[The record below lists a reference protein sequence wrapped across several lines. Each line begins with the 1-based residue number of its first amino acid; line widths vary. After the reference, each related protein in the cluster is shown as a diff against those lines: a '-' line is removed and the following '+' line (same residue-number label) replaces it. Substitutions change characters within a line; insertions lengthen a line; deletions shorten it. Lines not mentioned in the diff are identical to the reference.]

1 MGRGIF
7 LFEWRYHTRRLTFA
21 VAAAFFTFFG
31 FFLAAQAYT
40 AEGVHLN
47 APYTIA
53 NALGLLSLVSVFVLM
68 LFSAQA
74 LLRDGEYRMAEI
86 LWATSVTKGQFL
98 FGRFA
103 GSLAAAVTAMACAL
117 VGMVAGAWLMPHD
130 AARLGAFD
138 ALDYLWSFAVL
149 ALPNF
154 FLVAALLFAVAAWT
168 RSTLATYV
176 AGVFLYILYFVTALF
191 TNSPLMA
198 AASPPT
204 PEGLAFAALVDPF
217 GLSAVF
223 EQTHYWSVAERNTR
237 RLALTGSFLLNRV
250 VWTAVGCLLL
260 GVVYRLFA
268 FRLREGGKGAAVDPQ
283 AGLPMA
289 PGIRSI
295 PGMRSARVTTRGWG
309 WWRALVSTLRL
320 EMALAV
326 RGWPFAVLLIL
337 WVGILAMETFA
348 RFRTAEYGT
357 VLLPTTGLLIGGL
370 GEPLRVVGILLL
382 VFYSAELVWRERAVQ
397 VEEIVDATPA
407 SSGVFLVAKTVA
419 LALLI
424 GMLTL
429 VAILLAIVFQLWSG
443 TVVVDLGLYAS
454 LFYFAAAPLVLVAV
468 LTVVFQVLSPNR
480 YIGMLLSV
488 GAFLVLFL
496 GVGGLEEPLLRYGV
510 VPEVPYSA
518 LNGFSPAAGSFAGF
532 LAYWGSCAGLLLWLA
547 YGLWRRG
554 LDTGLVA
561 RLRALPGRWRG
572 RSRAGATLFLTLLP
586 VVTGGLLFH
595 QTHRV
600 NVYESSEA
608 LLDWKAAYEQRYRP
622 LESLPQPTPVAIET
636 AVDLYPSERRYRV
649 RGRYELENRGEEPVA
664 TVWLAVRRDITR
676 VTTLEVAGRSAPE
689 VDARFGMYA
698 FPLAEPLAPGGTTA
712 MTFDL
717 TVERRGAT
725 ADGPDHGIVGNG
737 SFLLSTFF
745 LPTVGYRQ
753 SYELRDPEARR
764 KRGLGEYARPTT
776 LEGID
781 AGGGQEGQ
789 PRVRFET
796 TISTTGDQ
804 TAMAP
809 GGLVDQWEEGGRRFF
824 HYRAEQPIT
833 PTFGF
838 VSARY
843 AVARAR
849 AGAVEVEVYYHPEHE
864 RNVDTYLRAA
874 VTSLEYCST
883 QFGSYPHDSL
893 RIVEIPAYWQQ
904 FAGLALP
911 GMIYM
916 VEDRGFL
923 TDLSAPGRI
932 DLVTKRIAHEVAH
945 QWWGHQL
952 VPANLPGGSALVETP
967 ARYTELMVL
976 KEVYGE
982 AAIPPALTVEMD
994 RYLSGRGSGDEPA
1007 LYDVGNQGYI
1017 AYAKGALV
1025 MLAMRDLIGEG
1036 AVNAAWASLLAA
1048 KPDPLDQATTRDL
1061 LEAFHRVAPVE
1072 HHALIDAWWRE
1083 VVLYDL
1089 RIEATAVTTL
1099 PDGRFEVAAKIV
1111 AGKEAVRDG
1120 EMVSL
1125 PLDEVLEFAL
1135 FAGHP
1140 NGRSDAANV
1149 LLADRRRVTGDGELT
1164 WVVDEVPGYIGI
1176 DPGLRRIDRNRV
1188 DNVRKVVAR

>member
-1 MGRGIF
+1 MGWGIF

-21 VAAAFFTFFG
+21 VAAAFFTLFG
-31 FFLAAQAYT
+31 FILAAQAYT

-53 NALGLLSLVSVFVLM
+53 NAIGLLSLVSVFVLM

-74 LLRDGEYRMAEI
+74 LLRDGEHRMAEI
-86 LWATSVTKGQFL
+86 IWATSVTKGQYL

-103 GSLAAAVTAMACAL
+103 GSLAAAVTAMAGAL
-117 VGMVAGAWLMPHD
+117 VGMVAGAWMIPHD
-130 AARLGAFD
+130 PARLGAFD
-138 ALDYLWSFAVL
+138 ALDYLWSFVVL

-154 FLVAALLFAVAAWT
+154 FLVAAVLFAVAAWT

-191 TNSPLMA
+191 TNSPLLA
-198 AASPPT
+198 SASPPT

-223 EQTHYWSVAERNTR
+223 EQTHYWSVAERNTQ
-237 RLALTGSFLLNRV
+237 RLALTGSLLLNRV
-250 VWTAVGCLLL
+250 VWMAVGCLLL

-268 FRLREGGKGAAVDPQ
+268 FRLREGGKKAGVESQ
-283 AGLPMA
+283 APERRPTSGLRPA
-289 PGIRSI
+289 PVVAG
-295 PGMRSARVTTRGWG
+295 GWG
-309 WWRALVSTLRL
+309 WWRALASTLRL
-320 EMALAV
+320 EMGLAV

-370 GEPLRVVGILLL
+370 GEPLRVVGFLLL
-382 VFYSAELVWRERAVQ
+382 VFYSAELVWRERAVH

-407 SSGVFLVAKTVA
+407 SSGVFLVAKAAA

-424 GMLTL
+424 GILTL

-443 TVVVDLGLYAS
+443 TVAVDLGLYAS
-454 LFYFAAAPLVLVAV
+454 LFYFSAAPLVLVAV
-468 LTVVFQVLSPNR
+468 LTVVLQVLSPNR
-480 YIGMLLSV
+480 YIGMLFSV
-488 GAFLVLFL
+488 AAFLVLFL

-547 YGLWRRG
+547 YGLWQRG
-554 LDTGLVA
+554 FDTGLLA

-600 NVYESSEA
+600 NAYESSEA
-608 LLDWKAAYEQRYRP
+608 LLDWKAAYEQQYRP
-622 LESLPQPTPVAIET
+622 LETLPQPTPVAIET
-636 AVDLYPSERRYRV
+636 AVDLYPAERRYRV
-649 RGRYELENRGEEPVA
+649 RGRYHLENRGDQPVEA
-664 TVWLAVRRDITR
+664 VWLAVRRDITR
-676 VTTLEVAGRSAPE
+676 VTTLEVAGSPPGE

-698 FPLAEPLAPGGTTA
+698 FPLAQPLAPGATTE

-764 KRGLGEYARPTT
+764 ERGLAEYARPTT

-781 AGGGQEGQ
+781 AGGAQEGQ
-789 PRVRFET
+789 PRVQFET
-796 TISTTGDQ
+796 TISTAGDQ

-809 GGLVDQWEEGGRRFF
+809 GTLVDAWEEGGRRFF
-824 HYRAEQPIT
+824 RYRTAQPVT
-833 PTFGF
+833 PIFGF

-843 AVARAR
+843 AVARAL
-849 AGAVEVEVYYHPEHE
+849 AGEVEVEVYYHPEHG
-864 RNVDTYLRAA
+864 RNVETYLQAA
-874 VTSLEYCST
+874 VASLEYCST
-883 QFGSYPHDSL
+883 QFGSYSHDSL

-932 DLVTKRIAHEVAH
+932 DIVTKRIAHEVAH

-952 VPANLPGGSALVETP
+952 SPANLPGASALVETP

-982 AAIPPALTVEMD
+982 AAIPPALAVEMD

-1007 LYDVGNQGYI
+1007 LYDVGNQGHI

-1025 MLAMRDLIGEG
+1025 MIALRDLLGET
-1036 AVNAAWASLLAA
+1036 AVNAAWASLLAD
-1048 KPDPLDQATTRDL
+1048 KPNPLDQATTQDL

-1072 HHALIDAWWRE
+1072 HHALMDQWWRE

-1089 RIEATAVTTL
+1089 RIEAATVAPL
-1099 PDGRFEVAAKIV
+1099 PDGRFEVTAKIA

-1120 EMVSL
+1120 EVVSL

-1135 FAGHP
+1135 FAEHP

-1149 LLADRRRVTGDGELT
+1149 LVADRRRVTGDGELT

-1176 DPGLRRIDRNRV
+1176 DPQLRRIDRNGV